1 MELYFTKFVDFN
13 RQQYTLH
20 QQSCCLFHLSF
31 VEKQRE
37 AKLKT
42 GLIINNYIGLFQ
54 FMQILIC
61 AKFL

>member
-20 QQSCCLFHLSF
+20 QQSCCPFHLSF

-42 GLIINNYIGLFQ
+42 GLIINIYIRLFQ
-54 FMQILIC
+54 LLILIC